1 MSKRSEFATVFLMVQ
16 AFALG
21 LALSVPVSG
30 AARAGADNSVV
41 GSTATLTDGE
51 GRRLLGPDALSCMG
65 LPDGT
70 GVLLHVQGFKDRR
83 GNIRVELFS
92 DREDEFLTSRK
103 KLIAQGALF
112 RRVDVKL
119 PEAGHAALVCMRLPR
134 PGHYALV
141 VLHDRNANGKFNF
154 SADGVGFPNNPKLGL
169 SKPDVEKCAFQ
180 ARPGVTELPIVLNYS
195 RGLLSVGPVRQPA
208 AD

>member
-1 MSKRSEFATVFLMVQ
+1 
-16 AFALG
+16 
-21 LALSVPVSG
+21 
-30 AARAGADNSVV
+30 
-41 GSTATLTDGE
+41 
-51 GRRLLGPDALSCMG
+51 MG

-83 GNIRVELFS
+83 GNLRVELFS

-103 KLIAQGALF
+103 KLIAEGALF
-112 RRVDVKL
+112 RRVDVKM
-119 PEAGHAALVCMRLPR
+119 PEAGGAALVCLRLPR

-169 SKPDVEKCAFQ
+169 SKPDVEKCAFH

-195 RGLLSVGPVRQPA
+195 RGLLSVGPIRQPA
-208 AD
+208 AE